1 MTKITNVVANT
12 KTVIVVVIIKKKN
25 SMNRYLGAPIIKTER
40 LYCRLVDLCDVKDMY
55 EICSNQEVTKYLTF
69 EPHTNYRHTKRV
81 ITNMI
86 RSYLDDV
93 SINYVLILNENKKV
107 IGSMS
112 VTFLNN
118 NVGEIGYLMNKSYWN
133 KGYMSEA
140 IKALINVCFEYY
152 HLNLLIVRYISQNK
166 NSEKLIKKMGFKFDY
181 INYSSI
187 NKNGILYD
195 VISNSLSKYDYE
207 NQKKYF

>member
-1 MTKITNVVANT
+1 
-12 KTVIVVVIIKKKN
+12 
-25 SMNRYLGAPIIKTER
+25 
-40 LYCRLVDLCDVKDMY
+40 
-55 EICSNQEVTKYLTF
+55 
-69 EPHTNYRHTKRV
+69 
-81 ITNMI
+81 MI